1 MRDFLNLIEQTDRP
15 SPTFLQSL
23 SEDSRVSSFAQWF
36 AGSKCVNEDGTPKRM
51 YHGTGAGDIR
61 AFDVSKVDQNGLYGP
76 GFYFTDSPDVAGST
90 GKVALDPSDPWEAI
104 DASARFQQ
112 AGYAFQRAKFEVPP
126 LTKKQMAYAKRL
138 FLSNG
143 YIDDANRDIGTRRS
157 YNAGC
162 KAWNEG
168 PEAMAKWLVAD
179 APDWFI
185 KKLKVEKRRTTTP
198 VVIPVY
204 LSIKN
209 PFDMSGLFHR
219 DQVKRLIPLLLI
231 DPEKQAKFI
240 EFGESRLQQGAVT
253 GHDLWTT
260 VKGLLRVGEPSHF
273 EGEAKNQTNLGLQ
286 RAGFDGIRHE
296 GGQIV
301 ATFGEHDVWIAFH
314 PNQIK
319 SVYAR
324 SHTGS
329 PNIDESEKT
338 V

>member
-1 MRDFLNLIEQTDRP
+1 
-15 SPTFLQSL
+15 
-23 SEDSRVSSFAQWF
+23 
-36 AGSKCVNEDGTPKRM
+36 M

-61 AFDVSKVDQNGLYGP
+61 AFDPSRVDPNGLYGP

-90 GKVALDPSDPWEAI
+90 GKVALDPNDPWDAI
-104 DASARFQQ
+104 DASAQYQQ

-168 PEAMAKWLVAD
+168 PEAMAKWLVTD
-179 APDWFI
+179 APDWFV
-185 KKLKVEKRRTTTP
+185 KKLKVEKQRTTTP
-198 VVIPVY
+198 AVIPVY

-209 PFDMSGLFHR
+209 PFDMSRIFAVNEIKHLGQILLTELHDQDRFLSAAADRFHKGSSINGR
-219 DQVKRLIPLLLI
+219 DIWQ
-231 DPEKQAKFI
+231 
-240 EFGESRLQQGAVT
+240 
-253 GHDLWTT
+253 T
-260 VKGLLRVGEPSHF
+260 VVAILRGQDVRISD
-273 EGEAKNQTNLGLQ
+273 GEAKSMANTALQ
-286 RAGFDGIRHE
+286 RGGFDGIRHE

-301 ATFGEHDVWIAFH
+301 ATFGEHDVWIAFY
-314 PNQIK
+314 PQQIK

-324 SHTGS
+324 SHTDS